1 MATFLKSFSGKRVF
15 VTGHTGFKGSWLCE
29 WLIGLGADVSGFSLP
44 PATRPSL
51 FSQLGLAGRMSHA
64 LGDLRDRGAVAKAV
78 ASARPDFVFHLAAQP
93 LVRAAHAD
101 PGETWATNVMGTVNL
116 LEALRSLG
124 RPCAAVV
131 VTTDKVYTASA
142 FEHTEDD
149 AIGSGDPYGASKA
162 AVEIAVAAWRQSFFA
177 PGPGKGR
184 PAPVALASARSGNV
198 IGGGDWAR
206 DRLLPDCIR
215 ALGEGQPIP
224 VRNPAAIRP
233 WQHVLDPLAG
243 YLALA
248 AELREALVSRRSAR
262 LGELS
267 GPFNFGP
274 APEDQRA
281 VGDVVAEVLRR
292 WPGKWRKAPKS
303 GDPLEASILRLD
315 SRKAHRVL
323 GWWPR
328 WPFKRAIEQTM
339 AWYRGASTPSK
350 AREMTVRQLAEF
362 TAAKAP

>member
-15 VTGHTGFKGSWLCE
+15 VTGHTGFKGAWLCE
-29 WLIGLGADVSGFSLP
+29 WLLGLGADVSGFSLP
-44 PATRPSL
+44 PATKPSL
-51 FSQLGLAGRMSHA
+51 FGQLGLAGRMGQV
-64 LGDLRDRGAVAKAV
+64 LGDLGEAGSVSKAV
-78 ASARPDFVFHLAAQP
+78 KAARPDYVFHLAAQP
-93 LVRAAHAD
+93 IVRAAHAD

-116 LEALRSLG
+116 LEALRGLA
-124 RPCAAVV
+124 RPCAAVI

-149 AIGSGDPYGASKA
+149 AIGSNDPYGASKA
-162 AVEIAVAAWRQSFFA
+162 AVEIAVAAWRQSFF
-177 PGPGKGR
+177 PLGPGKGGL
-184 PAPVALASARSGNV
+184 PLVALATARSGNV

-206 DRLLPDCIR
+206 DRLLPDCVR
-215 ALGEGQPIP
+215 ALAEGRPIP
-224 VRNPAAIRP
+224 VRNPAAVRP

-243 YLALA
+243 YMALA
-248 AELREALVSRRSAR
+248 SELREALVSRRFAR

-274 APEDQRA
+274 ATEDQRA
-281 VGDVVAEVLRR
+281 VSDVVAEVLRR

-303 GDPLEASILRLD
+303 GDPLEASVLRLD

-323 GWWPR
+323 GWWPK
-328 WPFKRAIEQTM
+328 WPFKRAVEQTM
-339 AWYRGASTPSK
+339 AWYKGASSPSR

-362 TAAKAP
+362 TAAKTP

>member
-29 WLIGLGADVSGFSLP
+29 WLAGLGADVWGFSLA
-44 PATRPSL
+44 PATKPSL
-51 FSQLGLAGRMSHA
+51 FNQLGLAGRVNHS
-64 LGDLRDRGAVAKAV
+64 LGDLRDAGAVSRAVKA
-78 ASARPDFVFHLAAQP
+78 ARPEFVFHLAAQP

-101 PGETWATNVMGTVNL
+101 PGETWANNVMGTVNL
-116 LEALRSLG
+116 LEALRSLR
-124 RPCAAVV
+124 RPCAAVI
-131 VTTDKVYTASA
+131 VTTDKVYSASA

-149 AIGSGDPYGASKA
+149 AIGSNDPYGASKA
-162 AVEIAVAAWRQSFFA
+162 AVEIAVAAWRESFF
-177 PGPGKGR
+177 PVRQGKGAL
-184 PAPVALASARSGNV
+184 PLVALATARSGNV
-198 IGGGDWAR
+198 IGGGDWAA
-206 DRLLPDCIR
+206 DRLLPDCVR
-215 ALGEGQPIP
+215 ALSQGQPIP
-224 VRNPAAIRP
+224 VRNPSAVRP

-262 LGELS
+262 VAELS

-281 VGDVVAEVLRR
+281 VSDVVAEVLRR
-292 WPGKWRKAPKS
+292 WPGKWRKARKS
-303 GDPLEASILRLD
+303 GDPLEASVLRLD

-328 WPFKRAIEQTM
+328 WPFKRAVEQTM
-339 AWYRGASTPSK
+339 AWYKGASSPSK
-350 AREMTVRQLAEF
+350 AREITVRQLAEF